1 MTQSEVSTLF
11 LRYLEQRKKKGE
23 RYIRLQQMPNFL
35 EMKTENKKALVV
47 PKKENSNLPLQ
58 KMSSNLLVEDPWNL
72 PEGDKKVKL
81 DALKKIALVCQ
92 RCPHLAGTRTQVVFG
107 IGNIDAKLMLVG
119 EAPGADEDR
128 LGEPFVGRAGQLLNK
143 MLEAM
148 GLSRDEIYISNVLKC
163 RPDMPAGASG
173 NRKPTLNEMK
183 TCLPYLKKQIELIQ
197 PQAIVALGA
206 TAVTGLLGVEAPI
219 GKLRGQWLNFQDI
232 PVMPTYHPAY
242 LLRNQSNTEKR
253 KVWEDLLMVMEQ
265 LKLSISEKQRN
276 YFLNANR

>member
-1 MTQSEVSTLF
+1 MQPSEIILQ
-11 LRYLEQRKKKGE
+11 YLEQRKRRGDRFVRFSSITKPQKITSNPSSMNKVSSE
-23 RYIRLQQMPNFL
+23 
-35 EMKTENKKALVV
+35 KTHHE
-47 PKKENSNLPLQ
+47 PISES
-58 KMSSNLLVEDPWNL
+58 
-72 PEGDKKVKL
+72 DKKTKL
-81 DALKKIALVCQ
+81 DQLRKLALQCQ
-92 RCPHLAGTRTQVVFG
+92 KCCHLAATRKNVVFG
-107 IGNIDAKLMLVG
+107 VGNINAELMLVG

-163 RPDMPAGASG
+163 RPDMPPGSTG
-173 NRKPTLNEMK
+173 NRKPTIEEMQ

-197 PQAIVALGA
+197 PKAIVALGA

-219 GKLRGQWLNFQDI
+219 GKLRGRWLQFENI

-253 KVWEDLLMVMEQ
+253 KVWEDLLMVME
-265 LKLSISEKQRN
+265 KMEMPISEKQRN